1 MNFNL
6 AQITKLSSETRFSA
20 ENLEKVI
27 RLRELLIEL
36 HKHPF
41 LQAKLV
47 LKGGTALNL
56 FYLSLARLSVD
67 IDLNY
72 IGHVDREA
80 TLRDRPE
87 VIKAIEQVASGLHYR
102 LQNGV
107 DEHALREWYL
117 QYPNYTG
124 RPDNIQIEINF
135 LMRACA
141 LPPHIRSASS
151 LAGVPPCRFL
161 VLEAEELFA
170 GKIKAMIDRGHPRDL
185 YDLFRFANSR
195 VPHNRDI
202 LRKLAV
208 LFSSTMDRDLRT
220 YGSDRFD
227 AIDQRDLDRLLY
239 PLLKSN
245 DRPTVSEM
253 LGAALPLLTMVLDR
267 NRETAYL
274 DAMAAGRY
282 QPQLLFPEEPQIV
295 ENIRQHPALLW
306 KAENVAR
313 HLKKHS

>member
-1 MNFNL
+1 MNFNV
-6 AQITKLSSETRFSA
+6 AQITKLSRETRFSA
-20 ENLEKVI
+20 DNLEKVI

-41 LQAKLV
+41 LQGKLV
-47 LKGGTALNL
+47 LKGGTAINL

-80 TLRDRPE
+80 ALDDRHE
-87 VIKAIEQVASGLHYR
+87 VVKAVEQVASGLHYR

-117 QYPNYTG
+117 HYANFTG
-124 RPDNIQIEINF
+124 RPDHIQIEINF

-141 LPPHIRSASS
+141 LPPRVLSASA
-151 LAGVPPCRFL
+151 LTGIPPCRFL
-161 VLEAEELFA
+161 VLETEELFA
-170 GKIKAMIDRGHPRDL
+170 GKIKAMIDRRHPRDL
-185 YDLFRFANSR
+185 YDFFRFANSR
-195 VPHNRDI
+195 IPHNQEI
-202 LRKLAV
+202 LRRLAV

-220 YGSDRFD
+220 YRPDRID
-227 AIDQRDLDRLLY
+227 AIDQGDLDRLLY
-239 PLLKSN
+239 PLLKSD

-253 LGAALPLLTMVLDR
+253 LGAALPLLTMVFDR
-267 NRETAYL
+267 DRETAYL
-274 DAMAAGRY
+274 DAIAAGRY
-282 QPQLLFPEEPQIV
+282 QPELLFPEEPQIV
-295 ENIRQHPALLW
+295 ERIRHHPALLW